1 MKGMLKKKVLWLLLF
16 IWIWCAGKAE
26 LYAAEQAVAEP
37 ELATVEDSVSVN
49 YQVIVR
55 VKDWQTQNPLVGCVI
70 DIYEEGRLIATATT
84 NRYGLAYY
92 RRYRTEKFQAQYCTN
107 LESLSEEQKAELS
120 CFASKEEAQQS
131 VSAQKREFQN
141 TAQNF
146 VCKQKRVPEGYLRED
161 EEQTLAIFAGDSEIA
176 EYTNERVLGT
186 VTIECCDT
194 ESEGGAVQGEGLL
207 DGAVYGIYAAE
218 DIVHQDM
225 ETGVIWQ
232 KDQLVMT
239 GTIGSSPDL
248 NEDGYLLNTDGSRH
262 IGNPNGTVGSVQTS
276 GKTTF
281 ADLELG
287 AYYVKEI
294 SPAQGYLRDET
305 IYDVTLDY
313 QDQYTKVVSRS
324 EHAGDDQNTL
334 TVDDASSSSTIFSG
348 NYVMKQGIRLQAV
361 TGETEK
367 ADYMEGAGFSVYL
380 LKELSGVVEG
390 TVTAAGGTWS
400 SQDASAF
407 EDYDFRGEAKASLY
421 RRSEETW
428 TAGDME
434 WLSGLGENR
443 YEVAEMFLDAN
454 GCLETPELPYGT
466 YVIVQTTVPEGCI
479 RVEPFIVEISQDGG
493 VLYTDETRQ
502 TVEKTYTAEDAIRY
516 GDRKGSGSREG
527 RTSMTREFS
536 CTYVARTRLRV
547 VNVDEEF
554 LIQPKSASGHQGRVR
569 GTVLKEGVQ
578 YRLKCRKLA
587 ECQKNLK
594 ALCWNYDEDGYLS
607 YGDEQE
613 GSLENPFRAVLLGEA
628 EKLFDCYIT
637 LPQEL
642 PVGVYELQ
650 EITAPEG
657 YVVSG
662 SEQSVQDTGSE
673 KVNDYQITNAA
684 KESVIFTIDHVQ
696 QDQTVTVFQKNQAQK
711 GILEITLYGRQ
722 LADAKKVDQDTVF
735 SYEDAPVEGA
745 RLQIVA
751 AEDIYTQELDKALIE
766 QYDLDLADYLLYRKD
781 DVVTEITTDCNGWGY
796 AMDLYIGSYRVVEK
810 TAGEGFVLNKKE
822 TAFEITPQK
831 QTVSFDI
838 HTELLENERQKL
850 EINVKRTG
858 ANDGQALAGALY
870 GLYAAEEI
878 VTQLCYDET
887 AAKWELAQ
895 EAKVLIEKDQLV
907 ACCKTDDMGKA
918 VFLDGLPLGKYYVKE
933 LQAPENAAPATQ
945 TMMVD
950 ASYQGVCGGQNVEKQ
965 VYHLTFTD
973 EKMMASELFGN
984 SSNGA
989 VTVFSESE
997 QTQSTALKMALP
1009 VKTADA
1015 VNGLCWCITMAV
1027 SGAALVCVYRKKQA
1041 KKVEYRR

>member
-1 MKGMLKKKVLWLLLF
+1 MKGILKKKVLWLLLF
-16 IWIWCAGKAE
+16 VWIWCAGRGE
-26 LYAAEQAVAEP
+26 LYAAEQAVTEP

-55 VKDWQTQNPLVGCVI
+55 VKDRQTQNPLAGCVI
-70 DIYEEGRLIATATT
+70 DIYEEERLIATATT

-92 RRYRTEKFQAQYCTN
+92 RRYRTEKFQEQYCTN
-107 LESLSEEQKAELS
+107 FESLSEEQKAELS

-141 TAQNF
+141 AAQNF
-146 VCKQKRVPEGYLRED
+146 VCKQKRAPQGYLRED

-194 ESEGGAVQGEGLL
+194 ESEGSTVQGEGLL

-218 DIVHQDM
+218 DIVHQDKG
-225 ETGVIWQ
+225 TGVLWQ

-239 GTIGSSPDL
+239 GTIGSSPDC

-262 IGNPNGTVGSVQTS
+262 IENPDGTVGTVQTP

-287 AYYVKEI
+287 AYYVKELT
-294 SPAQGYLRDET
+294 PAQGYLRDET
-305 IYDVTLDY
+305 IYNVTLAY

-324 EHAGDDQNTL
+324 EHAGDDRNTL
-334 TVDDASSSSTIFSG
+334 TSDDESDSKTIYSG

-361 TGETEK
+361 TGESEK
-367 ADYMEGAGFSVYL
+367 ADDMEGAGFCVYL

-390 TVTAAGGTWS
+390 TWS
-400 SQDASAF
+400 AQEASAF
-407 EDYDFRGEAKASLY
+407 ESYDFRGEAKARLY

-443 YEVAEMFLDAN
+443 YEVAEMFMDAN

-479 RVEPFIVEISQDGG
+479 RVEPFIAEISQDGG

-516 GDRKGSGSREG
+516 GDRKESGTREG
-527 RTSMTREFS
+527 RISMTQELQY
-536 CTYVARTRLRV
+536 TYIARTRLRV

-554 LIQPKSASGHQGRVR
+554 LIQPKSGADRQGRVR
-569 GTVLKEGVQ
+569 GTVLKEGAQ

-613 GSLENPFRAVLLGEA
+613 GSLENPFRAALLGEA

-650 EITAPEG
+650 EITAPQG

-673 KVNDYQITNAA
+673 KVNDYQITDDAR
-684 KESVIFTIDHVQ
+684 ESVIFTIDHVQ
-696 QDQTVTVFQKNQAQK
+696 QDQAVTVFQKNQAQK

-722 LADAKKVDQDTVF
+722 LADAKKMDQDTVF

-745 RLQIVA
+745 KLQIVA
-751 AEDIYTQELDKALIE
+751 AEDIYTQELDKELIE

-781 DVVTEITTDCNGWGY
+781 DVVAEITTDCNGWGY
-796 AMDLYIGSYRVVEK
+796 AMGLYIGSYRIVEK

-838 HTELLENERQKL
+838 HTELLESQRQEL
-850 EINVKRTG
+850 EIHVKRTG
-858 ANDGQALAGALY
+858 GNDGEAVADAVY

-878 VTQLCYDET
+878 VTRLCYDEA

-895 EAKVLIEKDQLV
+895 EAKALIEKDQLV

-918 VFLDGLPLGKYYVKE
+918 VFPDELPLGKYYVKE
-933 LQAPENAAPATQ
+933 LQAPQKAAPAKQ

-950 ASYQGVCGGQNVEKQ
+950 ASYQGISGGQNVEKQ

-973 EKMMASELFGN
+973 EAVTASDPSGN

-989 VTVFSESE
+989 VTVVSASE
-997 QTQSTALKMALP
+997 QTQPAALKLSLP
-1009 VKTADA
+1009 VKTADV

-1027 SGAALVCVYRKKQA
+1027 SGAALVIVYRKKRA
-1041 KKVEYRR
+1041 KKVE